1 MFQTVPK
8 MGETYHLYSEIAF
21 FGQMKENVEK
31 RSKPSHN
38 TSDWTAN
45 MAKQFKQ
52 TQFYILKYL
61 NQPGVLNIKE
71 QLQLVIGSC
80 YIELG

>member
-1 MFQTVPK
+1 
-8 MGETYHLYSEIAF
+8 
-21 FGQMKENVEK
+21 
-31 RSKPSHN
+31 
-38 TSDWTAN
+38 